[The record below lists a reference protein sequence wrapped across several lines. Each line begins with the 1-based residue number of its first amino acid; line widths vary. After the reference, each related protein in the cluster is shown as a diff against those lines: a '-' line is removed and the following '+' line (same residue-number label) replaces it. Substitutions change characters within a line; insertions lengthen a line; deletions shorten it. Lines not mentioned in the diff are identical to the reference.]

1 MFLLEEEGGV
11 GDHEEAGGRDEGGEE
26 VVAVDPL
33 EADGSSHSVVVDLLH
48 PEGCDSVLLKFQGT
62 SVIHGACCHFNQVL
76 GGTSDRN
83 IKFGTTAINYL
94 LYTTI

>member
-1 MFLLEEEGGV
+1 MFLLEEECGV

-94 LYTTI
+94 LYITI